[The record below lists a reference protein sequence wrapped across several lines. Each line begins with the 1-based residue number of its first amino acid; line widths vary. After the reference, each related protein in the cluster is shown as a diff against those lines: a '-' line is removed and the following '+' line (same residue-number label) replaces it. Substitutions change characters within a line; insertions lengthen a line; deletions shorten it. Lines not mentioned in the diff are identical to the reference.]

1 MTIDEIKKLKNAEL
15 PRFSVFARDK
25 LPLVGEK
32 KRMGEILN
40 RDLIVADF
48 RIMRSKHNDGDE
60 CLQIQVV
67 LDDQVYVVFTGSR
80 VLIDQIRSVTTQ
92 IPFCTQ
98 ITRVDKYFS
107 FV

>member
-1 MTIDEIKKLKNAEL
+1 MTIDEIKKLQNAEM
-15 PRFSVFARDK
+15 PRFAVFAHDK

-40 RDLIVADF
+40 RDLVVTDF

-60 CLQIQVV
+60 CLQIQVL
-67 LDDQVYVVFTGSR
+67 LDNDVFVVFTGSR
-80 VLIDQIRSVTTQ
+80 VLIDQIRAATGK
-92 IPFCTQ
+92 IPFRTQ